1 MATLVMNQLT
11 GFPASGKL
19 AQLTVFVRARKDGED
34 LLGGVST
41 RRLVAFPVN
50 LR

>member
-1 MATLVMNQLT
+1 MANVVMNQLT
-11 GFPASGKL
+11 GFPASGKMS
-19 AQLTVFVRARKDGED
+19 QLTVFVRARKSGED
-34 LLGGVST
+34 ILGGIST